1 MRIPES
7 GTTGSPPPPD
17 YWTVPLL
24 LLNGAVTCVAAASM
38 HWPVLLMLW
47 TYATQACVALYFTNR
62 RVLALERFSTE
73 GMTVS
78 RGVRAPA
85 DDDTRRRVARE
96 LVLNHIAPLL
106 FGVFFAALFTF
117 GDVKAKPGVHPTLYS
132 VSMLDVAV
140 AIALGLGSVLT
151 FSRTFARYR
160 ANDRDGFP
168 LIKRLG
174 EAPMAR
180 ILSLVAMAMIT
191 ASQGDSPRAIYIM
204 IAMAT
209 LGEILLH
216 VNERSLYKRMIK
228 R

>member
-7 GTTGSPPPPD
+7 GTTGAPPPPD

-24 LLNGAVTCVAAASM
+24 LLNGAVACVTATAM

-47 TYATQACVALYFTNR
+47 TYATQACVALYFSNR

-78 RGVRAPA
+78 RGVRPPA
-85 DDDTRRRVARE
+85 DDETRRRVARE

-106 FGVFFAALFTF
+106 FGMFFIVLFTF
-117 GDVKAKPGVHPTLYS
+117 GDVKEKQGVRPTMLS

-140 AIALGLGSVLT
+140 AIALGLASALT

-160 ANDRDGFP
+160 VNDRDGFP

-180 ILSLVAMAMIT
+180 IMILVAMAMIT
-191 ASQGDSPRAIYIM
+191 ATQGGSQRAIYVM